1 MTWTY
6 SGRAHTFG
14 DGVPLD
20 DGFIPF
26 RLAIG
31 RVTDPA
37 ALIPHLFEDV
47 RPGFAERAQA
57 GDVVIGG
64 ADFAAGKPHAQGF
77 IALQAMGIG
86 MICESMPYNSLRA
99 GVSSGLAFMTGC
111 TGVAQMFE
119 DGDGI
124 EADFATGRVRNLRS
138 GEERAFPPLDPS
150 LRRIIAAGGSAG
162 LLRQWWAGRQGTAAA
177 AAAAEGGA

>member
-1 MTWTY
+1 MNWVFR
-6 SGRAHTFG
+6 GRAHKFG
-14 DGVPLD
+14 DDVPLD

-31 RVTDPA
+31 RVTDPQK
-37 ALIPHLFEDV
+37 LIPHLFEDV
-47 RPGFAERAQA
+47 RPGFAEAATA

-64 ADFAAGKPHAQGF
+64 TDFASGKPHAQGF
-77 IALQAMGIG
+77 IALQALGVG

-111 TGVAQMFE
+111 EGVSDMFE

-124 EADFATGRVRNLRS
+124 QVDFASGHLENLSS
-138 GEERAFPPLDPS
+138 GESRSFPPLDGS
-150 LRRIIAAGGSAG
+150 LRQIIEAGGSKG
-162 LLRQWWAGRQGTAAA
+162 LLRRWWSETQSATSSGEPR
-177 AAAAEGGA
+177 

>member
-1 MTWTY
+1 MNWIY
-6 SGRAHTFG
+6 RGHAHKFG
-14 DGVPLD
+14 DNVPLD

-37 ALIPHLFEDV
+37 KLIPHLFEDV
-47 RPGFAERAQA
+47 RPDFADRARA
-57 GDVVIGG
+57 GDIVVGG
-64 ADFAAGKPHAQGF
+64 ANFATGKPHAQGF

-86 MICESMPYNSLRA
+86 LICKDMPYNSLRA

-111 TGVAQMFE
+111 ADVSDMFD

-124 EADFATGRVRNLRS
+124 AVDFATGRVENLTR
-138 GEERAFPPLDPS
+138 GQVRDYAPLDPS
-150 LRRIIAAGGSAG
+150 LRGIIAAGGSKG
-162 LLRQWWAGRQGTAAA
+162 LLRQWWADQTAG
-177 AAAAEGGA
+177 AET

>member
-1 MTWTY
+1 MNWVFR
-6 SGRAHTFG
+6 GRAHKFG

-31 RVTDPA
+31 RVTDA
-37 ALIPHLFEDV
+37 QKLIPHLFEDV
-47 RPGFAERAQA
+47 RPGFAERAKA

-64 ADFAAGKPHAQGF
+64 SDFAGGKPHAQGF

-86 MICESMPYNSLRA
+86 VICESMPYNSLRA

-111 TGVAQMFE
+111 AGITEFFD

-124 EADFATGRVRNLRS
+124 EVDFASGRVANLTRNETRS
-138 GEERAFPPLDPS
+138 YPPLNPD
-150 LRRIIAAGGSAG
+150 LRAIIAAGGSRG
-162 LLRQWWAGRQGTAAA
+162 VLRQWWSEKQATPAPETQP
-177 AAAAEGGA
+177 

>member
-1 MTWTY
+1 MNWIFR
-6 SGRAHTFG
+6 GRAHKFG

-31 RVTDPA
+31 RVTDA
-37 ALIPHLFEDV
+37 EKLIPHLFEDV
-47 RPGFAERAQA
+47 RPGFADRATA
-57 GDVVIGG
+57 GDIVIGG
-64 ADFAAGKPHAQGF
+64 TDFAAGKPHAQGF

-99 GVSSGLAFMTGC
+99 GISSGLTFMTGC
-111 TGVAQMFE
+111 EGVSDLFE

-124 EADFATGRVRNLRS
+124 EVDFASGRVENLTSGASRS
-138 GEERAFPPLDPS
+138 YAPLDRD
-150 LRRIIAAGGSAG
+150 LRAIIEAGGSKG
-162 LLRQWWAGRQGTAAA
+162 LLRRWWSQERAATGAGATS
-177 AAAAEGGA
+177 

>member
-1 MTWTY
+1 VNWIFR
-6 SGRAHTFG
+6 GRAHTFG

-31 RVTDPA
+31 RVTDPRK
-37 ALIPHLFEDV
+37 LIPHLFEDV
-47 RPGFAERAQA
+47 RPGFADVACA

-64 ADFAAGKPHAQGF
+64 ADFASGKPHAQGF

-86 MICESMPYNSLRA
+86 VICESMPYNSLRA

-111 TGVAQMFE
+111 EGVSDLFE

-124 EADFATGRVRNLRS
+124 EVDFASGRVENLTSGQRRSYAPLDGNLR
-138 GEERAFPPLDPS
+138 E
-150 LRRIIAAGGSAG
+150 IIGAGGSKG
-162 LLRQWWAGRQGTAAA
+162 VLRQWWSEHAPAATRG
-177 AAAAEGGA
+177 ETS